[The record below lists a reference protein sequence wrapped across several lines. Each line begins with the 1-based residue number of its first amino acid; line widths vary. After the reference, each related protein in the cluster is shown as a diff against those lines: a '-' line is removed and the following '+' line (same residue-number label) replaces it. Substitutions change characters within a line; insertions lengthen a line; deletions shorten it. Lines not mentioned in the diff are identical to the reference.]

1 VTDSNP
7 LVSDRDVDFL
17 LYEVHDAAALPALPH
32 FAEHSRETFDLYVD
46 SARRLA
52 RQALWPAYRPM
63 DEEPPEL
70 RGGRVRV
77 HPAMHELWPRLVELG
92 VLTATRPEAVG
103 GMQLPLVVSAMAE
116 VHLMAA
122 NASAFGYAGLTKGAA
137 HLLEAFGD
145 EALRAEL
152 MEPLYD
158 GRWTG
163 TMALT
168 EPQAGSS
175 LADVRT
181 IARPTDDG
189 SYRLRG
195 AKIFIS
201 GGDHDICENVVNMT
215 LARIEGAPAGSRGLS
230 LFAVPQ
236 RRREDEG
243 WVDNDVNDAGLIH
256 KIGWKGLPS
265 LVLSLG
271 ERDDCHGWRVGP
283 EGGGLACM
291 FQMMNEARIMVGLN
305 GVATALV
312 AYHEAL
318 AYARQRPQGR
328 TAERRDPASPPVP
341 IIEHADVRRMLLR
354 QKAIAE
360 GGLSLLLRAARLAD
374 ESEHASDH
382 DQRARARAQ
391 LDFLTPIAKS
401 FPAER
406 GYEANTLALQVHG
419 GYGYS
424 SEYLVE
430 AWLRDQKL
438 NSIHEGTTGIQ
449 ALDLVGRKILGDGG
463 HSLGIFVHAQ
473 RQRAERAGEAGVD
486 RAWVDAQL
494 AALATVKVLAGE
506 LGMRDRERWAEV
518 LAHATDVLDL
528 LGVVAV
534 AGEWLDQAA
543 AAVQGRAQASS
554 AEDDAFYRGKLHAA
568 QYWVANE
575 LPRVELL
582 ARRVATSDDAYV
594 EMPSAC
600 F

>member
-1 VTDSNP
+1 MSDENP

-17 LYEVHDAAALPALPH
+17 LYEVHDVAALTSRAH
-32 FAEHSRETFDLYVD
+32 FAEHSAETFDLYID
-46 SARRLA
+46 SVRKLA
-52 RQALWPAYRPM
+52 RQALWPAFGPM
-63 DEEPPEL
+63 DEQPPEL
-70 RGGRVRV
+70 CDGRVTV
-77 HPAMHELWPRLVELG
+77 HPLMRQLWPRMVELG
-92 VLTATRPEAVG
+92 LLTATRPEAVG
-103 GMQLPLVVSAMAE
+103 GLQLPLCVSTLAE
-116 VHLMAA
+116 VYLMAA

-137 HLLEAFGD
+137 HLLEAFAD
-145 EALRAEL
+145 DALRERF
-152 MEPLYD
+152 MKPLYE
-158 GRWTG
+158 GRWAG

-181 IARPTDDG
+181 VARPAADG

-201 GGDHDICENVVNMT
+201 GADHDVTDNVVNMT
-215 LARIEGAPAGSRGLS
+215 LARIEGAPAGLRGIS
-230 LFAVPQ
+230 LFAVP
-236 RRREDEG
+236 RRREQGGDL
-243 WVDNDVNDAGLIH
+243 VDNDVSSAGLIH

-271 ERDDCHGWRVGP
+271 ERDDCHGWLVGP
-283 EGGGLACM
+283 PGGGLACM

-328 TAERRDPASPPVP
+328 AAGSKDPTRPQVP

-354 QKAIAE
+354 HKAIAE
-360 GGLSLLLRAARLAD
+360 GGLSLLVRSARLAD
-374 ESEHASDH
+374 LAGHGDDDERGWA
-382 DQRARARAQ
+382 QAQ
-391 LDFLTPIAKS
+391 LDLLTPVAKS

-406 GYEANTLALQVHG
+406 GFEANALAVQVHG

-424 SEYLVE
+424 TEYRPE

-449 ALDLVGRKILGDGG
+449 ALDLLGRKILGDGG
-463 HSLGIFVHAQ
+463 QTLKAFGVELRARTDAAQQRGVPAPWAEAVRGAMDTTEALVNDLLG
-473 RQRAERAGEAGVD
+473 RG
-486 RAWVDAQL
+486 
-494 AALATVKVLAGE
+494 
-506 LGMRDRERWAEV
+506 RERWPSV
-518 LAHATDVLDL
+518 LAHASDMLDL
-528 LGVVAV
+528 MGTLAI
-534 AGEWLDQAA
+534 AGEWIEQA
-543 AAVQGRAQASS
+543 GRAREGLA
-554 AEDDAFYRGKLHAA
+554 ARPDDEAFYRGKLAAA
-568 QYWVANE
+568 QYWIANE

-582 ARRVATSDDAYV
+582 AQRIAATDDAF
-594 EMPSAC
+594 EAISPEC